1 MSINKELA
9 KAAKAAGVCKEWHER
24 LLCTETV
31 EGLAALFFN
40 GIDFCLSKGVPS
52 LEYLRGIPRDVRN
65 AVNIYVDEKDLNLGN
80 GGRAAFYG
88 ETEAVAVYNGYH
100 SALLYATGDTRLHVL
115 ATGNAV
121 VTVDAFDRSRVT
133 VEARDSARVTVFQYE
148 GASVETITGENPGT
162 VKVVVKH
169 KKTY

>member
-1 MSINKELA
+1 MGYNKELA
-9 KAAKAAGVCKEWHER
+9 RAAKAAGVCQEWHER
-24 LLCTETV
+24 ILCTETI

-52 LEYLRGIPRDVRN
+52 LEYLRNIPRDVRN
-65 AVNIYVDEKDLNLGN
+65 AVNIYVDEKGLRLGN
-80 GGRAAFYG
+80 TGRAAFFG
-88 ETEAVAVYNGYH
+88 ETDAVAVYNGYQP
-100 SALLYATGDTRLHVL
+100 ALLYATGDTRLHIL

-121 VTVDAFDRSRVT
+121 VTLDAFDRSRVT

>member
-1 MSINKELA
+1 MSLNKEIA
-9 KAAKAAGVCKEWHER
+9 RAAQAAGVCKEWHER
-24 LLCTETV
+24 ILYTESV
-31 EGLAALFFN
+31 EGLAVLFFN

-80 GGRAAFYG
+80 SSRAAFYG
-88 ETEAVAVYNGYH
+88 ETEAVAVYNGFRTGQ
-100 SALLYATGDTRLHVL
+100 LYATGDTRLHVL

-148 GASVETITGENPGT
+148 GATVETITSDNPGT